1 MFSFFTFCEAG
12 LCQLIE
18 EIKVKKPFSPC
29 KPTKRDQVFSP
40 LPKVTGIQLKKLI
53 KVKDILS
60 PFDEFME
67 SKGPAAHPERGETG
81 GQKESEIDPKT
92 TPEMPP
98 KMSPSGPPE
107 SAKNSAFP
115 CVFAQNG
122 APKGPRF

>member
-1 MFSFFTFCEAG
+1 MIFFFTFGEAG

-18 EIKVKKPFSPC
+18 KIKVKKLLSPC

-40 LPKVTGIQLKKLI
+40 LPKVTGIQLKRLI
-53 KVKDILS
+53 KVKELIS

-81 GQKESEIDPKT
+81 GQKGSEIDPKT

-98 KMSPSGPPE
+98 K
-107 SAKNSAFP
+107 
-115 CVFAQNG
+115 
-122 APKGPRF
+122 